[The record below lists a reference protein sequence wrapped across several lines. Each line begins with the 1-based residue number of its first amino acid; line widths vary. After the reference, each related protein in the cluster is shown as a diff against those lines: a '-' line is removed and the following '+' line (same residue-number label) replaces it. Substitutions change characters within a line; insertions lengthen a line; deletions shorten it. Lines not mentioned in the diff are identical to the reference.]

1 MQQHI
6 DVHLVFR
13 YGMDRSKEAN
23 IIRFESFRD
32 VVESSFPILK
42 QKMEF
47 DEISTI
53 LILQIKGSDVHPKV
67 RHPDFF
73 YQRDH
78 EKVLAGKKKVGQPI
92 NKKTQLDITAPLDLP
107 PQHSP
112 VTSLV
117 TPGPEMAIHH
127 PVEIFHPIEQRW
139 IKKRMKI
146 QPKVEVANGPAPDQA
161 RLLIGGT
168 DSDTWSSELWAN
180 MGHYSSDKWG
190 HIIFVRSGSRT
201 PLCFS
206 IPRNLQLEEL
216 LLDGGK
222 RRGAS
227 HRFRHLTGSPV
238 KKSLVIVGPKP
249 VDESLALEYMYIVTQ
264 ADQPGWVKIGKT
276 TQDPKSRLRGY
287 NNGPVVYDMNYIFQ
301 TSNCDKAEK
310 EVMKRLNLLGVEKK
324 GNEWYHL
331 GSLQPAISV
340 IQEVIKLYPPPVK
353 MDLEPILFSAS
364 SWAFA

>member
-1 MQQHI
+1 
-6 DVHLVFR
+6 
-13 YGMDRSKEAN
+13 MDNSDLMN
-23 IIRFESFRD
+23 HYRFESFKS
-32 VVESSFPILK
+32 VVQSSFPILTK
-42 QKMEF
+42 KISF

-53 LILQIKGSDVHPKV
+53 LILQIKGSDVHPKS

-78 EKVLAGKKKVGQPI
+78 PKVIGLEKKFGQPI
-92 NKKTQLDITAPLDLP
+92 NKKTQIDITAPLNLP
-107 PQHSP
+107 PEKSP

-117 TPGPEMAIHH
+117 TPGPEMAIYH
-127 PVEIFHPIEQRW
+127 PVEIFHPIERQW
-139 IKKRMKI
+139 MVKRMKI
-146 QPKVEVANGPAPDQA
+146 QPKIEVANGPAPDQA

-168 DSDTWSSELWAN
+168 DSNSWSSELWAN
-180 MGHYSSDKWG
+180 MGHHSKDKWG
-190 HIIFVRSGSRT
+190 HIIFVRSGKRN

-206 IPRNLQLEEL
+206 IPRNLQLEDL

-222 RRGAS
+222 RRGES
-227 HRFRHLTGSPV
+227 SRFRHLTGSPV
-238 KKSLVIVGPKP
+238 KKSLVIVGPSP

-287 NNGPVVYDMNYIFQ
+287 NNGPVVYDMNYIFP

-310 EVMKRLNLLGVEKK
+310 EILKRLNLLGVEKK
-324 GNEWYHL
+324 GNEWYNL

-340 IQEVIKLYPPPVK
+340 IKEVIKLYPPPVK
-353 MDLEPILFSAS
+353 MALEPILSS
-364 SWAFA
+364 SESWALP